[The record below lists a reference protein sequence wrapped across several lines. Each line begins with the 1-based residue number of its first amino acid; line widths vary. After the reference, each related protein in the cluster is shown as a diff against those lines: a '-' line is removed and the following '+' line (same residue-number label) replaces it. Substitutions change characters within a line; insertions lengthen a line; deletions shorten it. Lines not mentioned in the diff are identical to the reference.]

1 MPKSEVL
8 RTSVRWRFDGPDC
21 KYKQNMINDA
31 YKGLIDKLFD
41 NISEDA
47 GKTFIVEVARKDRGG
62 FDLGEAVSDITVR
75 KVDIS
80 ERHPSDRADAMRF
93 ATEVMGVFAKDRE
106 EKPTK
111 KEERNER
118 FAGEGLS
125 QGAE

>member
-1 MPKSEVL
+1 M
-8 RTSVRWRFDGPDC
+8 
-21 KYKQNMINDA
+21 
-31 YKGLIDKLFD
+31 
-41 NISEDA
+41 
-47 GKTFIVEVARKDRGG
+47 ARKDRGG

-80 ERHPSDRADAMRF
+80 ERRPSDRADAMRF
-93 ATEVMGVFAKDRE
+93 ATEVMGVFVKDRE